1 MTKTSK
7 KDVPVKNWLD
17 NVANGGQYVT
27 KAIKTY
33 IDKDLV
39 SLCR

>member
-7 KDVPVKNWLD
+7 KGCTSENWLD

-39 SLCR
+39 PLCR